1 MSYAAVSVSFKGNY
15 RERNYAE
22 MFVDIDKYI
31 TNHENAFV
39 WKGTAYISDIQKVLQ
54 RFLGEDRTK
63 RALTIFNLK
72 YNIDKNITTADARF
86 IKFAE
91 NLLGHIGTPLPKILI
106 SSVVKEDKIS
116 LPEVLRILEE
126 SKKHHYK
133 QELTDTSDEL
143 KKISEQLKMPIK
155 GWSTKDIQKMNFC
168 YELRTPITA
177 IRAATKSSR

>member
-1 MSYAAVSVSFKGNY
+1 MLFWSLINIMSYAAVSVSFKGNY

-91 NLLGHIGTPLPKILI
+91 NLLTGHIGTPLPKILI

-126 SKKHHYK
+126 SKKHHHK

-155 GWSTKDIQKMNFC
+155 NWSTQRHSKDEFLVMN
-168 YELRTPITA
+168 
-177 IRAATKSSR
+177 

>member
-1 MSYAAVSVSFKGNY
+1 LEYTVKHDELSAISVSFKGNY

-54 RFLGEDRTK
+54 RFLGEERTK
-63 RALTIFNLK
+63 RALKIFNLK

-91 NLLGHIGTPLPKILI
+91 NLLTGHIGGFRQNI
-106 SSVVKEDKIS
+106 
-116 LPEVLRILEE
+116 
-126 SKKHHYK
+126 
-133 QELTDTSDEL
+133 
-143 KKISEQLKMPIK
+143 
-155 GWSTKDIQKMNFC
+155 DI
-168 YELRTPITA
+168 ERD
-177 IRAATKSSR
+177 